1 MKCMF
6 CNRIVF
12 LYILLLYLLLVSR
25 ETQMLS
31 LFVLLCYKLHVIFFI
46 LVMYFF
52 FQIFANETETSE
64 ALSGFALIEVE
75 LININDN
82 EPTFNR
88 SSYNFTYDEEI
99 PVGFVIGTVT
109 VCFYFLANY
118 FRGCSNNDTLILPN
132 CASPYRH
139 LFCFFLCRSRI
150 RTFADNLVAG
160 I

>member
-6 CNRIVF
+6 RNRTVL

-25 ETQMLS
+25 ETKMLS
-31 LFVLLCYKLHVIFFI
+31 LFVLLCYKLHVIFFLFSLCI
-46 LVMYFF
+46 FF
-52 FQIFANETETSE
+52 LQIFANETETSE

-139 LFCFFLCRSRI
+139 LFFVFFMPFSYKNIC
-150 RTFADNLVAG
+150 
-160 I
+160 